1 MSALRETHQCF
12 PREVQLGDIVLP
24 AGEPDHE
31 HCPVG
36 QHMPGVMGGWHCPCP
51 CHNGAHNKR
60 DELTGDALRHENDNR
75 RVSYLST
82 AEFAKLNHACL
93 LVSEA
98 FGNFT
103 TYLVGSATAKAAYRD
118 VDVRTILDDEEFDAI
133 FAGREFFWSLTCLG
147 ITTYLKEMTGLPV
160 DFQIQR
166 RTQANENYEAG
177 TRNPIGKRA
186 RPFAGGGD
194 ATNFN
199 DPPSSSA
206 PKERE

>member
-1 MSALRETHQCF
+1 VS
-12 PREVQLGDIVLP
+12 
-24 AGEPDHE
+24 AGEPIPTGLCSE
-31 HCPVG
+31 R
-36 QHMPGVMGGWHCPCP
+36 GWHTYPGGDLRPPLGSAIACTTCGERHDP
-51 CHNGAHNKR
+51 R
-60 DELTGDALRHENDNR
+60 ITDERAFDLWNIVLSHLPEEQLKGMIEAEKPRK
-75 RVSYLST
+75 VSYLST
-82 AEFAKLNHACL
+82 ADFAKLNHACL

-194 ATNFN
+194 ATNFATEVSN
-199 DPPSSSA
+199 DD
-206 PKERE
+206 